1 VKFIKRLFLLSVFVM
16 VCLGVY
22 IVVTL
27 FDEAPAIAGSGVL
40 AATDLTQ
47 AKDFLRKAD
56 PRNLKPGTVTA
67 LSIGQNDMEKALNYA
82 LDNYKGGR
90 SRVSIANGVANLQL
104 SMKMPFNVLG
114 DWLNAEVELT
124 QWSDRL
130 QVQTL
135 QLGGVKVPG
144 VLADKVITLAHE
156 QLLARVPEYGAALQ
170 ALNGFSIRN
179 GVINV
184 VYQWQPELLNQI
196 ADRGRDL
203 LVSPEDQERLMAH
216 ARNLATLTNDPGI
229 PRVASLATLIGP
241 MFRFAQLRGG
251 KAVEENRAAI
261 MAMAMFIMGV
271 NVAKLVGEQDA
282 TIPATGRHEFLLSER
297 YDFTQHFLVS
307 AGLAVSAGT
316 GLSDTIGMLKE
327 LDDSQAGGSGFSFT
341 DLGADRT
348 GVRLAE
354 LAVSNETTAK
364 AVQDM
369 LAGELDEKVFMAEF
383 RDLPEFMPEP
393 EFKQRFT
400 GIGSPAYNAVADDIE
415 ARIDKMPLFAQVK

>member
-1 VKFIKRLFLLSVFVM
+1 M
-16 VCLGVY
+16 
-22 IVVTL
+22 
-27 FDEAPAIAGSGVL
+27 
-40 AATDLTQ
+40 
-47 AKDFLRKAD
+47 
-56 PRNLKPGTVTA
+56 
-67 LSIGQNDMEKALNYA
+67 
-82 LDNYKGGR
+82 
-90 SRVSIANGVANLQL
+90 
-104 SMKMPFNVLG
+104 
-114 DWLNAEVELT
+114 
-124 QWSDRL
+124 
-130 QVQTL
+130 
-135 QLGGVKVPG
+135 
-144 VLADKVITLAHE
+144 
-156 QLLARVPEYGAALQ
+156 
-170 ALNGFSIRN
+170 
-179 GVINV
+179 INV

-196 ADRGRDL
+196 SDRGRDL

-251 KAVEENRAAI
+251 NAVEENRAAI